1 MMSSSLFSQK
11 VEEEL
16 LEEAKKLNEI
26 YKDDKIA
33 LLESNSHY
41 NFFIDKKSDVLHAS
55 HEESSKFLS
64 LKSNSSFVKRIFT
77 SDNSYIENYS
87 LKNGDGKKK
96 SHDKFCGHYKSEGI
110 FYSDAQV
117 CAYNFYFSFPGSLSD
132 FEAKTV
138 YTDTK
143 YLTYVFFHDEIPSVK
158 RTITFTIPSYVEIEL
173 VERNFG
179 GFDITKEIKKGEFT
193 TYTYTLENIKPF
205 PEEEDAPGYL
215 HFLPHILIL
224 TKSYKINGQEIKVLS
239 STDDLY
245 AWYHSLTNQINHDQE
260 SLLGKVSEI
269 TLGLKTDKEKIE
281 AIYYWVQ
288 DNIKYIA
295 FENGL
300 AGFKPEDASQVY
312 YKRYG
317 DCKGMAN
324 LVKEMLL
331 IAGYDARLTWIGTT
345 QIPYTYDIPTLA
357 VDNHMICTVYANG
370 EQLILDPTEKFNLL
384 GHQAERIQGK
394 QILIENGAS
403 YIIDTVKT
411 EVIENYLNE
420 NKWLFAVE
428 DGRLKGNGTTNLN
441 GEYKKLLLNYLTTF
455 TSEQKDKFLTAVV
468 SGSDNPDNFLI
479 TEYSE
484 LSRKNPLKIDYDI
497 NLDDNVQTFDREMY
511 LKLDFDEEFKGQELK
526 VERTIP
532 FFFGSKKFNRTLA
545 EVSIPQGYS
554 LSYLPPAFHY
564 KNEYY
569 SFDMKYEK
577 KQNKITYSKE
587 IKIFKNTLPVSEF
600 NDWNATIGEI
610 NRFYNDQIILI
621 ANE

>member
-1 MMSSSLFSQK
+1 MMSSSLFSQRLDEK
-11 VEEEL
+11 L
-16 LEEAKKLNEI
+16 LEEVKKLNEI
-26 YKDDKIA
+26 YKDDKIV
-33 LLESNSHY
+33 LLESNSDY
-41 NFFIDKKSDVLHAS
+41 SFSVDKKSGLLNAS
-55 HEESSKFLS
+55 HAEASKFLS
-64 LKSNSSFVKRIFT
+64 LKSNSSFVKRIYT

-87 LKNGDGKKK
+87 LKNGDGKKL

-117 CAYNFYFSFPGSLSD
+117 CAYHFSFSLPGAVAA

-143 YLTYVFFHDEIPSVK
+143 YLTYVFFHDEIPAVK
-158 RTITFTIPSYVEIEL
+158 RTITFTIPNTVEVEL
-173 VERNFG
+173 VERNFQ
-179 GFDITKEIKKGEFT
+179 GFDIKKEIKKGEAT

-205 PEEEDAPGYL
+205 PEEENAPGYL

-224 TKSYKINGQEIKVLS
+224 TKSYQANGQKIKVLS

-245 AWYHSLTNQINHDQE
+245 TWYHSLTNQINHDQE
-260 SLLGKVSEI
+260 SLLGKVAEI
-269 TLGLKTDKEKIE
+269 TNGLETDKEKIE

-300 AGFKPEDASQVY
+300 AGFKPENASQVY

-331 IAGYDARLTWIGTT
+331 IAGYDARLTWIGTN

-357 VDNHMICTVYANG
+357 VDNHMICTVFANG

-384 GHQAERIQGK
+384 GQQAERIQGK

-411 EVIENYLNE
+411 EAIELYLKE
-420 NKWLFAVE
+420 NKWLFTVE
-428 DGRLKGNGTTNLN
+428 EGRLKGNGTTNLN

-468 SGSDNPDNFLI
+468 SGSDNPDNFLV
-479 TEYSE
+479 TDYSE
-484 LSRKNPLKIDYDI
+484 LSRKNPLKIDYKI
-497 NLDDNVQTFDREMY
+497 NLNHNVQTFDREMY
-511 LKLDFDEEFKGQELK
+511 VKLDFDEEFKGQELK

-532 FFFGSKKFNRTLA
+532 YYFGRKKFNRTLA

-554 LSYLPPAFHY
+554 LSYLPPPFHF
-564 KNEYY
+564 KNEYF
-569 SFDMKYEK
+569 SFEMKYEK
-577 KQNKITYSKE
+577 KKNKITYSKE

-600 NDWNATIGEI
+600 TEWNNTIGEI
-610 NRFYNDQIILI
+610 NKFYNDQIILI
-621 ANE
+621 TNE